1 VAHGG
6 AREGSGRKP
15 GQRNAK
21 TVEQVERIEASGLT
35 PLDYMLSIMRDIAV
49 DDARRLDAA
58 KSAAPYVHARLSS
71 VEAKVEGEL
80 VHTVKSIE
88 RVVVDPAA
96 NPDS

>member
-1 VAHGG
+1 MTHGG
-6 AREGSGRKP
+6 AREGCGRKP
-15 GQRNAK
+15 GQRNGK
-21 TVEQVERIEASGLT
+21 TIEQVERIEASGLT
-35 PLDYMLSIMRDIAV
+35 PLDYMLSVMRDLSV

-96 NPDS
+96 NTDS

>member
-1 VAHGG
+1 MAHGG

-15 GQRNAK
+15 GQRNAR

-35 PLDYMLSIMRDIAV
+35 PLDYMLSVLRDKTQEQAI
-49 DDARRLDAA
+49 RLDAA
-58 KSAAPYVHARLSS
+58 NKAAPYVHARLSS

-88 RVVVDPAA
+88 RLVVDPAA

>member
-1 VAHGG
+1 MHGG
-6 AREGSGRKP
+6 ARTGSGRKP
-15 GQRNAK
+15 GAVTTRSREAADAAA
-21 TVEQVERIEASGLT
+21 ASGLT
-35 PLDYMLSIMRDIAV
+35 PLDYMLSVMRDLSV

-80 VHTVKSIE
+80 VHTIKSIE

-96 NPDS
+96 NTDS